1 MKNERTKQGVT
12 NMLYEEDA
20 YLAVFS
26 AKVIACEPLAEE
38 KGEAKW
44 AIVLDRTAFFPEGG
58 GQDADRGTLNG
69 QTVLDVQSEGG
80 AVRHLVKEP
89 LEIGAEVE
97 ARLDWEVR
105 YRRMQNH
112 SGEHLFCGIMN
123 QKYGFEN
130 VGFHM
135 GDDLITV
142 DLDGFLSPEQL
153 KEIEEEANRAIYAN
167 APIYCVYPERADELV
182 YRSKIDLEEEIRVV
196 IIEGFDACACCAPH
210 VKTTGEIG
218 VLKVIDSMAHR
229 GGVRITLKCGSSAY
243 EDYALL
249 QDEIVQ
255 IMRAF
260 SAKRSECHLA
270 AERVSAQLKIQMDT
284 ITALKKQIT
293 SLYIE
298 KLHDSVAK
306 EPGKR
311 EEIIFDSTLDDAQ
324 MRALLNEG
332 VAIIPGIVAGFMGT
346 DESGYRY
353 IMAKNEAVA
362 GEGLLLR
369 DLARMMNETLGGR
382 GGGSPKMIQGSVS
395 AKKSEIEAFWKKEVM
410 EYGA

>member
-20 YLAVFS
+20 YLASFL
-26 AKVIACEPLAEE
+26 AKVIACERLEE
-38 KGEAKW
+38 ANNEANW
-44 AIVLDRTAFFPEGG
+44 AVVLDRTAFFPEGG
-58 GQDADRGTLNG
+58 GQDADCGTLNG
-69 QTVLDVQSEGG
+69 QTVYDVQSVDG
-80 AVRHLVKEP
+80 AVKHFVKEP
-89 LEIGAEVE
+89 FNVGEEVE
-97 ARLDWEVR
+97 GKLDWNVR

-153 KEIEEEANRAIYAN
+153 KEIEEEANRAIYRN
-167 APIYCVYPERADELV
+167 SPIYCVYPEASDELV
-182 YRSKIDLEEEIRVV
+182 YRSKIELDAEIRVV
-196 IIEGFDACACCAPH
+196 IIEGYDACACCAPH

-218 VLKVIDSMAHR
+218 VLKVIDSQAHR

-270 AERVSAQLKIQMDT
+270 AERVAGQLKAQMET
-284 ITALKKQIT
+284 ITVLKKQIT

-298 KLHDSVAK
+298 KL
-306 EPGKR
+306 R
-311 EEIIFDSTLDDAQ
+311 EGVERNPDKKAELIFDSGLDDVQ

-332 VAIIPGIVAGFMGT
+332 VAMIPGIVAGFMGT
-346 DESGYRY
+346 DEEGYRY
-353 IMAKNEAVA
+353 IMAKNESV
-362 GEGLLLR
+362 GEEGPNLR
-369 DLARMMNETLGGR
+369 DLARMMNEMLGGR

-395 AKKSEIEAFWKKEVM
+395 AKRSEIEAFWKKEVM

>member
-12 NMLYEEDA
+12 DMLYEEDA

-26 AKVIACEPLAEE
+26 ARVIACERLEE
-38 KGEAKW
+38 TKGEANW
-44 AIVLDRTAFFPEGG
+44 AVVLDRTAFFPEGG
-58 GQDADRGTLNG
+58 GQGADCGTLNG
-69 QTVLDVQSEGG
+69 QTVYDVQSGDG
-80 AVRHLVKEP
+80 VVKHFVKE
-89 LEIGAEVE
+89 EFAVGDEVE
-97 ARLDWEVR
+97 GRLDWDVR

-123 QKYGFEN
+123 QKYGFGN

-153 KEIEEEANRAIYAN
+153 KEIEAEANRAIYENVA
-167 APIYCVYPERADELV
+167 IYCVYPESSDELV
-182 YRSKIDLEEEIRVV
+182 YRSKIELDSQIRVV
-196 IIEGFDACACCAPH
+196 MIEGYDACACCAPH

-218 VLKVIDSMAHR
+218 VLKVIDSAAHR
-229 GGVRITLKCGSSAY
+229 GGVRITLKCGNSAY
-243 EDYALL
+243 EDYVML

-260 SAKRSECHLA
+260 SAKRTECHLA
-270 AERVSAQLKIQMDT
+270 AERVSGQIKTQMET
-284 ITALKKQIT
+284 INALKKQIT

-298 KLHDSVAK
+298 KLREGAER
-306 EPGKR
+306 EPDKKA
-311 EEIIFDSTLDDAQ
+311 EIIFDATLDDVQ
-324 MRALLNEG
+324 MRTLLNEG
-332 VAIIPGIVAGFMGT
+332 VRMIPGIVAGFMGS
-346 DESGYRY
+346 DEEGYRF
-353 IMAKNEAVA
+353 IMAKDESVA
-362 GEGLLLR
+362 DEGVNLR
-369 DLARMMNETLGGR
+369 DLAKIMNETLGAR

-395 AKKSEIEAFWKKEVM
+395 AKRSEIEAFWKKEVM

>member
-12 NMLYEEDA
+12 NMLYEEDS
-20 YLAVFS
+20 YLEVFS
-26 AKVIACEPLAEE
+26 AKVIACEHLEE
-38 KGEAKW
+38 AKGEANW
-44 AIVLDRTAFFPEGG
+44 AVVLDRTAFFPEGG
-58 GQDADRGTLNG
+58 GQGADCGTLNG
-69 QTVLDVQSEGG
+69 QPVFDVQSEDG
-80 AVRHLVKEP
+80 AVKHFVKEP
-89 LEIGAEVE
+89 FTVGDEVE
-97 ARLDWEVR
+97 GKLDWDVR

-135 GDDLITV
+135 GDDLVTV

-167 APIYCVYPERADELV
+167 APIYCVYPEAADELV
-182 YRSKIDLEEEIRVV
+182 YRSKIELDAEIRVV
-196 IIEGFDACACCAPH
+196 LIEGYDACACCAPH

-218 VLKVIDSMAHR
+218 VLKVIDSQAHR

-249 QDEIVQ
+249 QDEIMQ

-270 AERVSAQLKIQMDT
+270 AERVAGQLKTQMET

-298 KLHDSVAK
+298 KL
-306 EPGKR
+306 R
-311 EEIIFDSTLDDAQ
+311 EGAEKNPDKKAELIFDATLDDAQ
-324 MRALLNEG
+324 MRTLLNEG
-332 VAIIPGIVAGFMGT
+332 VVMIPGIVAGFMGS
-346 DESGYRY
+346 DEDGYRY
-353 IMAKNEAVA
+353 IMAKNEAV
-362 GEGLLLR
+362 GEEGPQLR

-395 AKKSEIEAFWKKEVM
+395 AKRSEIEAFWKKEVV